1 MNFEEFE
8 DALFEDVLYE
18 DDFLGWLADEQHEAM
33 MLED

>member
-8 DALFEDVLYE
+8 DALFEDALYE
-18 DDFLGWLADEQHEAM
+18 DEFLEWLADEQHEAM

>member
-1 MNFEEFE
+1 MNFEE
-8 DALFEDVLYE
+8 FEDVLYE